1 MSTSDDQADQD
12 HPPSGSKRA
21 RLHIEVSGGPDGMER
36 DIRDAARRAIRSQA
50 YTQGTLE
57 IAIVGD
63 TEMRRQHEM
72 WMRLDTPT
80 DVLSFDLRDDVDA
93 VPQAQQSLQSL
104 QPTSRKTRRTDPGRS
119 VDGQLIVCKSVAR
132 RRARARGSDWRAE
145 LLLYVVHGCL
155 HLCGHDDH
163 DPDAAAKMH
172 EQEDRILT
180 ALGWGA
186 VFAGKTGK
194 RRKVFH
200 PSKRNQP
207 AGGRP

>member
-12 HPPSGSKRA
+12 RPPSGSRRA

-72 WMRLDTPT
+72 WMGLDTPT

-93 VPQAQQSLQSL
+93 VPQS
-104 QPTSRKTRRTDPGRS
+104 TSRETQRTERKTRRTDPVRS

-145 LLLYVVHGCL
+145 LLLYVVHGYL

-163 DPDAAAKMH
+163 DPDAAAMMH

-180 ALGWGA
+180 ALGWGT

-194 RRKVFH
+194 KRKVFH
-200 PSKRNQP
+200 HSGQHHPP
-207 AGGRP
+207 GRRL